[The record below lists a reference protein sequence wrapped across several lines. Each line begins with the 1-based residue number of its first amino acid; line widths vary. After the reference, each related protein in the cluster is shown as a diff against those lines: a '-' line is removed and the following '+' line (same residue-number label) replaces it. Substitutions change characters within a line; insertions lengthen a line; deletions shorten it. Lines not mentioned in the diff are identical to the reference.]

1 MFKTWCFGFWSFG
14 FRICLGFRYSDLGFN
29 GFIMVKK
36 KTASIVTVH
45 FDDNRLV
52 RNLFGPEDSHLRSL
66 ENALGIEIS
75 ARGSDIKLTG
85 DPISTSIAEQTL
97 AQLYR
102 LLKKGHPIIASDIED
117 AVRLLSRDRCA
128 NLEELFADTIILPT
142 KKRPIIPRS
151 PAQKAYLQSIR
162 NHDIVLSI
170 GPAGTGKTY
179 LACAMAV
186 ATLIKQQFKRI
197 ILARPAVEAG
207 EKLGFLPGDMIEK
220 VNPYLRPLYDA
231 LYDMLEVDKV
241 HQMMQE
247 DIIEIAP
254 IAFMRGRTLHNAFVI
269 IDEAQNATYHQ
280 MKMCLTRLGMDS
292 KMVVTGD
299 ITQIDLPDQTK
310 SGMLEAWRILKGMPG
325 MAFHEFT
332 EVDIVRH
339 PLVSN
344 IVKAYEKDEKRRPPL
359 VAGRSK
365 SKTSD

>member
-1 MFKTWCFGFWSFG
+1 
-14 FRICLGFRYSDLGFN
+14 
-29 GFIMVKK
+29 MVKK
-36 KTASIVTVH
+36 KPASIVTVH
-45 FDDNRLV
+45 FDDQHLV
-52 RNLFGPEDSHLRSL
+52 QSLFGPEDSHLRSL
-66 ENALGIEIS
+66 EKALELEIS
-75 ARGSDIKLTG
+75 ARGSDVKISG
-85 DPISTSIAEQTL
+85 DPLSTSIAEQTL

-102 LLKKGHPIIASDIED
+102 LLKKGHPIIGSDIED
-117 AVRLLSRDRCA
+117 AVRLISRDRGA
-128 NLEELFADTIILPT
+128 NLEALFADTIIIPT

-151 PAQKAYLQSIR
+151 PAQKVYLQVIR
-162 NHDIVLSI
+162 DNDIVLSI

-186 ATLIKQQFKRI
+186 KMLLKQQFKRI

-207 EKLGFLPGDMIEK
+207 ERLGFLPGDMVEK

-231 LYDMLEVDKV
+231 LYDMLDVDKV
-241 HQMMQE
+241 HEMMAE

-280 MKMCLTRLGMDS
+280 MKMCLTRLGIDS

-299 ITQIDLPDQTK
+299 ITQIDLPDTTR

-344 IVKAYEKDEKRRPPL
+344 IVKAYDKDEKRR
-359 VAGRSK
+359 GGK
-365 SKTSD
+365 S

>member
-1 MFKTWCFGFWSFG
+1 MA
-14 FRICLGFRYSDLGFN
+14 
-29 GFIMVKK
+29 KK
-36 KTASIVTVH
+36 NPASVVTVH
-45 FDDNRLV
+45 FDDIRIV
-52 RNLFGPEDSHLRSL
+52 RNLFGPEDRYLRLIEKSL
-66 ENALGIEIS
+66 GVEIS
-75 ARGSDIKLTG
+75 ARGSDIKISG

-102 LLKKGHPIIASDIED
+102 LLKKGHPIVVSDIEH
-117 AVRLLSRDRCA
+117 AVRLISRDRTA
-128 NLEELFADTIILPT
+128 NLETLFADTIVIPA

-151 PAQKAYLQSIR
+151 PAQKLYLQLIR
-162 NHDIVLSI
+162 DHDIVLSI

-186 ATLIKQQFKRI
+186 SMLLKQQFKRI

-207 EKLGFLPGDMIEK
+207 EKLGFLPGDMVEK

-231 LYDMLEVDKV
+231 LYDMLEVERV
-241 HQMMQE
+241 HEMMAK

-254 IAFMRGRTLHNAFVI
+254 IAFMRGRTFHNAFVI
-269 IDEAQNATYHQ
+269 IDEAQNSTYYQ

-299 ITQIDLPDQTK
+299 ITQVDLPETSK
-310 SGMLEAWRILKGMPG
+310 SGLMEAWRILKGMHG
-325 MAFHEFT
+325 MAFHAFT

-344 IVKAYEKDEKRRPPL
+344 IVKAYDKDEKRR
-359 VAGRSK
+359 A
-365 SKTSD
+365 